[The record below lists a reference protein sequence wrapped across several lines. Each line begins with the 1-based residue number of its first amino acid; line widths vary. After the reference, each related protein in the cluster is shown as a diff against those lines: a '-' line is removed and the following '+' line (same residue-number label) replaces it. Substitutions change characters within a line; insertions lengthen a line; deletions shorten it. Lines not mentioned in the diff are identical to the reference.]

1 MVGLQSRKSGPAQ
14 SLRAW
19 YSARRDA
26 APTSCRSV
34 VFMAPLEILPA
45 KSNRFAKNLQLER
58 SLALPAAVF
67 LRNSIDSRALHN
79 RCTPGQGP
87 GFYFQAW
94 LLENRGR
101 CIGHQAPTRAAEPN

>member
-1 MVGLQSRKSGPAQ
+1 MVGLQSGKSGPAQ

-19 YSARRDA
+19 YSPCRDA
-26 APTSCRSV
+26 APAPSRSV

-58 SLALPAAVF
+58 SLALSAAVL
-67 LRNSIDSRALHN
+67 LRNSADSRALHN
-79 RCTPGQGP
+79 GCTAGQGP

-101 CIGHQAPTRAAEPN
+101 CIGH